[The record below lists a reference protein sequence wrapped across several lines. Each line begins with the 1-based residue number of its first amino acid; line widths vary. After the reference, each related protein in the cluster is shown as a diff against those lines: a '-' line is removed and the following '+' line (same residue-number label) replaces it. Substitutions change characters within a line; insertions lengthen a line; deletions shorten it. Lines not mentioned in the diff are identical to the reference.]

1 LLNHAWLLAQSS
13 NDTGGVVVM
22 LVWLAIM
29 VLMIAGLWKMFVKA
43 GQPGWAAIVPI
54 YNLYVLV
61 QIAGRPWWWMIL
73 LIIPIVGIIF
83 ALILS
88 NDISKAFGRQLGT
101 TLGLIFLPFIF
112 YPILG
117 FGSAQYQGPSRA

>member
-1 LLNHAWLLAQSS
+1 
-13 NDTGGVVVM
+13 
-22 LVWLAIM
+22 
-29 VLMIAGLWKMFVKA
+29 
-43 GQPGWAAIVPI
+43 
-54 YNLYVLV
+54 
-61 QIAGRPWWWMIL
+61 MIL

>member
-1 LLNHAWLLAQSS
+1 MLNHAWLLAQSS